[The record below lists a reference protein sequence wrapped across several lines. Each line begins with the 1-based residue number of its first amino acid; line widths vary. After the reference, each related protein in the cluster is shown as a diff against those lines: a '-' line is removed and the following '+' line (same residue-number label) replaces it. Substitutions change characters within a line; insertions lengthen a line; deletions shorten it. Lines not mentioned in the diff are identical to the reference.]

1 MKRIYEK
8 IKDLIELQPYEE
20 VQNFV
25 TEPANVLAAYRFTN
39 VTSELMVRWLD
50 ALAAMPSGSGATRA
64 LAGIRGV
71 GKSHFLAAFGALAA
85 IPELSSTI
93 TDTQV
98 AASARG
104 LAQKRS
110 LIVSVQRG
118 TKETLVDELRV
129 AFATAFGN
137 DETDWGFDPHEILS
151 VAASRAGNT
160 PLVILVDTAFGRPA
174 RVARDDGPMLSALAE
189 ATKNIRAFIG
199 LALDDDIAGADGA
212 NVSLSGSY
220 FIDWL
225 DPEHLYQV
233 TELHLFHKT
242 KQAQSV
248 LHDVYNYLRE
258 ALPGFNWSEQRFNS
272 VYPIHPVVMDITPAV
287 RLYAPTFA
295 FLPFS
300 AVAFQRVSNRPA
312 HSLVALDE
320 VFDRIESE
328 LRKSEHSADVMIG
341 YDKTLNGAIAETSV
355 MQRLQAKLAL
365 KCLFILSLDG
375 RGATAKELCAA
386 SLIYDEINPEAAV
399 ARIKEMLTSF
409 TKAAP
414 KDALRIIEEGG
425 ENRYC
430 FNITA
435 SLGFDDR
442 LAEAAQEVSDEKVVK
457 IIRNLARLRFE
468 DWLLS
473 DTSST
478 GTSVDAVDFLIN
490 WRGMGRRGRIR
501 WCSTEDE
508 VEEFA
513 KRKILDDVAD
523 ELDWEIAFL
532 APKFER
538 DFEIEA
544 KKRSEWNSLFSVW
557 QPASLTAEDID
568 VLKRLAALRTNPNA
582 FIDYGEAPQVAER
595 TYTSLAERIWS
606 KIYIENGSFVTA
618 NTKRRISDEARSAIT
633 LSGALMIMLSPMLS
647 LRYPLHPIFTEPLG
661 GNEVT
666 HLVAGLF
673 GGGNQNAPS
682 VQDLA
687 RLFAAPLG
695 LVSLRGE
702 TYTLEAGEN
711 ILRQPWVR
719 EIVKMA
725 DESNG
730 EVVPLSDIYQKLRKE
745 PYGLLREPQQLVL
758 ASLVAQRRIELI
770 TKTGERM
777 GRRMLDHKF
786 VWDEIVGA
794 ARSASLQ
801 FGAEELTSWAR
812 RLTENEKL
820 GSIGDPS
827 SRESVRAG
835 LVDWVAS
842 WRKSR
847 LIERFEALPEDAVV
861 TRAWRLISLSAKR
874 FDVAAEAIEA
884 ALVDVI
890 SLEEGLQRV
899 SDTFNDSV
907 EVFERCKGQ
916 LNELEN
922 YIVGLEPR
930 ERVRRYISVAEPTA
944 IDEIE
949 NARFELMSLLEDANS
964 AFDSESNK
972 RFNLLWREFQLRYSQ
987 HYATS
992 HAVTMNSAALKDEID
1007 GILRSDDWREFEGL
1021 SELELVNQEHWNR
1034 ATRLIEEARN
1044 ARCDLNV
1051 RQVLTE
1057 MPTCTCS
1064 FRFARMKS
1072 LKELPN
1078 ELRSVVQGGLVSYK
1092 RALSLLN
1099 APIAIA
1105 LDAVARTNPDMLIK
1119 AKAKSLAGA
1128 FARNTLPKRFTQ
1140 IGIDILKL
1148 ATERMSAPPPVRV
1161 EIPINDY
1168 GLLTREELRARLN
1181 QWIDDLP
1188 SEPALVEISRPN
1200 QNGAN

>member
-25 TEPANVLAAYRFTN
+25 TEPAKVLAAYRFTN

-50 ALAAMPSGSGATRA
+50 ALSAMPSGSGAARA

-93 TDTQV
+93 TDTHV

-118 TKETLVDELRV
+118 TRETLIDELRV
-129 AFATAFGN
+129 AFATSFGN
-137 DETDWGFDPHEILS
+137 DETDWGFDPHDILS
-151 VAASRAGNT
+151 MAASRAGGT
-160 PLVILVDTAFGRPA
+160 PLVVLVDTAFGRPA

-189 ATKNIRAFIG
+189 ATKHISAFVG

-212 NVSLSGSY
+212 NVSLSGTY
-220 FIDWL
+220 QIDWL

-242 KQAQSV
+242 KQAQTV
-248 LHDVYNYLRE
+248 LHDVYVNLRE
-258 ALPGFNWSEQRFNS
+258 VLPGFNWSEQRFNS

-300 AVAFQRVSNRPA
+300 AAAFQRVSNRPA

-320 VFDRIESE
+320 VFDRIEHQF
-328 LRKSEHSADVMIG
+328 RKSEKLADVMVG
-341 YDKTLNGAIAETSV
+341 YEKTLNGAIADISV

-365 KCLFILSLDG
+365 KCLFVLSLDG

-386 SLIYDEINPEAAV
+386 SLIYEEVNPEIAIS
-399 ARIKEMLTSF
+399 RIKEMLKSF
-409 TKAAP
+409 ANAAP
-414 KDALRIIEEGG
+414 KDALRVTDESG

-430 FNITA
+430 FNISA
-435 SLGFDDR
+435 SLGFDDA
-442 LAEAAQEVSDEKVVK
+442 LAEASQEISDEEVVK

-478 GTSVDAVDFLIN
+478 GTSVDSVDFHIS

-501 WCSTEDE
+501 WCTNENE
-508 VEEFA
+508 IEEFA
-513 KRKILDDVAD
+513 TRKDSDDVAD
-523 ELDWEIAFL
+523 ALDWEVTFL
-532 APKFER
+532 APKFGSN
-538 DFEIEA
+538 FEIA
-544 KKRSEWNSLFSVW
+544 ADKRSEWSSSVAVW
-557 QPASLTAEDID
+557 QPARLSADDID
-568 VLKRLAALRTNPNA
+568 VLKRLAALRTNPMA
-582 FIDYGEAPQVAER
+582 FADYGEAPQVAER

-606 KIYIENGSFVTA
+606 KIYIENGSLLTA
-618 NTKRRISDEARSAIT
+618 NAQRRISDEARSAVT
-633 LSGALMIMLSPMLS
+633 LSGALMIMLSPLLS
-647 LRYPLHPIFTEPLG
+647 TRYPLHPIFVEPLG
-661 GNEVT
+661 VNEVT

-673 GGGNQNAPS
+673 GGGNQNAAS
-682 VQDLA
+682 VQELA
-687 RLFAAPLG
+687 KLFAAPLG

-702 TYTLEAGEN
+702 TYALEAGDN
-711 ILRQPWVR
+711 ILRQAWVR

-730 EVVPLSDIYQKLRKE
+730 EVVLLSDIYQRLRKE

-770 TKTGERM
+770 TKANERM

-786 VWDEIVGA
+786 VWDEIIGA

-801 FGAEELTSWAR
+801 YGAEELTAWAR
-812 RLTENEKL
+812 RLTENATL

-827 SRESVRAG
+827 SREMARTA

-907 EVFERCKGQ
+907 DVFEKCKGQ
-916 LNELEN
+916 LDELEN
-922 YIVGLEPR
+922 YIAGLEPR
-930 ERVRRYISVAEPTA
+930 ERIRRYVSVAEPTS

-949 NARFELMSLLEDANS
+949 NARFELLGLLENAHS

-987 HYATS
+987 HYATA
-992 HAVTMNSAALKDEID
+992 HAVTMNSADLKKEID
-1007 GILRSDDWREFEGL
+1007 AILRSDDWREFEGL
-1021 SELELVNQEHWNR
+1021 SKLDLINQQHWN
-1034 ATRLIEEARN
+1034 N
-1044 ARCDLNV
+1044 AMDLVQLAKDMRCDLNV

-1057 MPTCTCS
+1057 MPMCTCS
-1064 FRFARMKS
+1064 FRFARMKM
-1072 LKELPN
+1072 LKELPRKL
-1078 ELRSVVQGGLVSYK
+1078 ETAIQGGLVSYK
-1092 RALSLLN
+1092 HALSLLN

-1105 LDAVARTNPDMLIK
+1105 LDAVSRTNANTNLISK
-1119 AKAKSLAGA
+1119 AKTLAGA
-1128 FARNTLPKRFTQ
+1128 FARNTLPKRFTP
-1140 IGIDILKL
+1140 IDIDVIKL
-1148 ATERMSAPPPVRV
+1148 AIERMSAPPPVSV
-1161 EIPINDY
+1161 EIPFKDY
-1168 GLLTREELRARLN
+1168 GLLTREELRVRLN

-1188 SEPALVEISRPN
+1188 NEPALVEISSPN
-1200 QNGAN
+1200 